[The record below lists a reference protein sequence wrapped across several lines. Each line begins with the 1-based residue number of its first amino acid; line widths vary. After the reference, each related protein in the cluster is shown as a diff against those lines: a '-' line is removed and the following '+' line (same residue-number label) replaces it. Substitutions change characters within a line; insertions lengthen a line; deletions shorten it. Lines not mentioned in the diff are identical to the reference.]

1 VFDRLQ
7 IDTKPVI
14 EYVFS
19 QNTNQ
24 VSLTCTGGAM
34 PYDLIIRNGKVIDGS
49 GIPGFHGDV
58 AISGGCI
65 VEIGHV
71 SGDAR
76 RVLDADGLVV
86 SPGIIDNHTH
96 YDAQV
101 TWDPLCT
108 FSCYHGA
115 TTVVIGNCSL
125 ALAPAHEEDREML
138 ASVLSHVEAI
148 PLEAIRAGVTWSW
161 ETIPQYLDALDRRLG
176 INVASLIGHSA
187 VRRYVMGEAS
197 QERHAT
203 DAEVAAMKAIVREGM
218 DAGAVG
224 VSFERNLRHFDW
236 NGRLAPT
243 NLASDAE
250 IFAVAGVVDEVGR
263 GVIQFGGDRKLSAR
277 VATSS
282 RQPVFCGNITQQA
295 VAPDRWREQLA
306 EAENMMRQGYRA
318 YQFVMP
324 RPGDLRYTLKTA
336 QHFDALPSWKSVMLL
351 PLEKRKQAFRDPEVR
366 ARLHLEAV
374 ETPNNPS
381 RAGDFTRRW
390 DLQFVFRPALTKN
403 QHLKG
408 KSVAEVARE
417 QGRDV
422 LDAFLDLAL
431 EEDLETEFERREVN
445 SDEAAMTALL
455 TSPYTVIGQ
464 SDGGAHVVFRTDY
477 SYSTYFLSHWVRERQ
492 IMSFEEAIRK
502 LTFVPASLFGLF
514 DRGLVRPGMVA
525 DLMVF
530 DPETIS
536 PLEPGEAR
544 DLPGGATRRKQLA
557 QGIEW
562 TVVNGQV
569 LLERGQ
575 HTGVYAGKVARNL
588 SSAQAMAAS
597 RRTA

>member
-1 VFDRLQ
+1 M
-7 IDTKPVI
+7 
-14 EYVFS
+14 S
-19 QNTNQ
+19 
-24 VSLTCTGGAM
+24 
-34 PYDLIIRNGKVIDGS
+34 YDLVIKNGKIVDGS
-49 GIPGFHGDV
+49 GIPAFHGDV
-58 AISGGCI
+58 AISAGSI
-65 VEIGHV
+65 VEIGKV
-71 SGDAR
+71 SGGAH

-86 SPGIIDNHTH
+86 APGIIDNHTH

-125 ALAPAHEEDREML
+125 AVAPAHEEDREML

-161 ETIPQYLDALDRRLG
+161 ETIPQYLNALDRRLG

-203 DAEVAAMKAIVREGM
+203 DDEVAAMKAIVREGIE
-218 DAGAVG
+218 AGAVG
-224 VSFERNLRHFDW
+224 VSFERNMRHFDW

-243 NLASDAE
+243 NVAADAE
-250 IFAVAGVVDEVGR
+250 IFAVAGVVDEIGR
-263 GVIQFGGDRKLSAR
+263 GVIQFGGDRKLGAH
-277 VATSS
+277 VAKTSKC
-282 RQPVFCGNITQQA
+282 PVFYGNITQQA
-295 VAPDRWREQLA
+295 VAPNRWREQLS
-306 EAENMMRQGYRA
+306 EAENMMRQGHRGYH
-318 YQFVMP
+318 FVMP

-336 QHFDALPSWKSVMLL
+336 QHFDALPTWKSVMLL
-351 PLEKRKQAFRDPEVR
+351 PLDQRKQAFRDPEIR
-366 ARLHLEAV
+366 AKLHFEAV
-374 ETPNNPS
+374 ETPMDP
-381 RAGDFTRRW
+381 AKVGEFTRRW
-390 DLQFVFRPALTKN
+390 DLQFVFRPALEKN

-408 KSVAEVARE
+408 KSVAEIARE

-422 LDAFLDLAL
+422 LDVFLDLAL

-477 SYSTYFLSHWVRERQ
+477 SYSTYFLSHWIREKG
-492 IMSFEEAIRK
+492 IMSLEEAIRK
-502 LTFVPASLFGLF
+502 LTFVPASLFGLY

-525 DLMVF
+525 DMMVF
-530 DPETIS
+530 DPQTIG
-536 PLEPGEAR
+536 PLEPGESQ
-544 DLPGGATRRKQLA
+544 DLPGGAKRRKQLA
-557 QGIEW
+557 RGIEW

-569 LLERGQ
+569 LLEKGK
-575 HTGVYAGKVARNL
+575 HTGVYPGKVARNL
-588 SSAQAMAAS
+588 SPARQ
-597 RRTA
+597 

>member
-1 VFDRLQ
+1 M
-7 IDTKPVI
+7 
-14 EYVFS
+14 S
-19 QNTNQ
+19 
-24 VSLTCTGGAM
+24 
-34 PYDLIIRNGKVIDGS
+34 YDLIIRNGKIVDGS

-58 AISGGCI
+58 AVSGGCI
-65 VEIGHV
+65 VEVGQV
-71 SGDAR
+71 SGEAR
-76 RVLDADGLVV
+76 RVLDANGLVV

-125 ALAPAHEEDREML
+125 ALAPAHQEDQETL

-148 PLEAIRAGVTWSW
+148 PLEVIRAGVTWSW
-161 ETIPQYLDALDRRLG
+161 ETIPQYLNALDRRLG

-203 DAEVAAMKAIVREGM
+203 DNEVAAMKAIVREGIE
-218 DAGAVG
+218 AGAVG

-243 NLASDAE
+243 NVAADAE
-250 IFAVAGVVDEVGR
+250 IFAVAGVVNEVGR
-263 GVIQFGGDRKLSAR
+263 GVIQFGGDRKLGAQ
-277 VATSS
+277 VAKTS
-282 RQPVFCGNITQQA
+282 RCPVFYGNITQQA
-295 VAPDRWREQLA
+295 VAPERWREQLA
-306 EAENMMRQGYRA
+306 EAECMIRQGYRA

-336 QHFDALPSWKSVMLL
+336 QHFDALPTWKSVMLL

-374 ETPNNPS
+374 ETPRDPS
-381 RAGDFTRRW
+381 RVGDFTRRW
-390 DLQFVFRPALTKN
+390 DLQFVFRPALPKH

-408 KSVAEVARE
+408 KSVADIARE
-417 QGRDV
+417 QGKDV
-422 LDAFLDLAL
+422 LDVFLDLSL

-477 SYSTYFLSHWVRERQ
+477 SYSTYLLSHWVREKG
-492 IMSFEEAIRK
+492 IMSLEEAIRK

-514 DRGLVRPGMVA
+514 DRGLLRPGMAA

-530 DPETIS
+530 DPETIG
-536 PLEPGEAR
+536 PLEPGEAQ
-544 DLPGGATRRKQLA
+544 DLPGGAKRRKQLA

-569 LLERGQ
+569 LLEKGE
-575 HTGVYAGKVARNL
+575 HTGVYPGRVARNL
-588 SSAQAMAAS
+588 KPTRQ
-597 RRTA
+597 